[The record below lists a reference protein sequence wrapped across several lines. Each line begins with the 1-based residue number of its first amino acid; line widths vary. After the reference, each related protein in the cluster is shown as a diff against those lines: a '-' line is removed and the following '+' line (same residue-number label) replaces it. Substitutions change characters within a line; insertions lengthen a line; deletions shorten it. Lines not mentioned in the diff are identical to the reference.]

1 MARATGQERCVP
13 IRVHGTTCA
22 GAPLREAMFD
32 SISVKEN
39 TGLLLL
45 EKPTYPHAG
54 GIDQARAVL
63 LWQCCCGHAAVRGA
77 AEPDLVSPPGV
88 GRPRRASMASLR

>member
-32 SISVKEN
+32 SISVKDN

-45 EKPTYPHAG
+45 EKPT
-54 GIDQARAVL
+54 
-63 LWQCCCGHAAVRGA
+63 
-77 AEPDLVSPPGV
+77 
-88 GRPRRASMASLR
+88 